1 MEKAQ
6 FEKLIR
12 LIEELQKGQKLDM
25 RGGRG
30 YSVAHPHLR
39 KQNKPG
45 YGKMNKYEDAETDTP
60 PPQKV
65 PVEVSRVYAKKDTNN
80 G

>member
-1 MEKAQ
+1 MKQAE

-12 LIEELQKGQKLDM
+12 LIEELQKGQQLDI

-30 YSVAHPHLR
+30 YSVGHPHLR

-45 YGKMNKYEDAETDTP
+45 YGKMNKYEEEK
-60 PPQKV
+60 PQEIKEKE
-65 PVEVSRVYAKKDTNN
+65 PVEVSRAFSKKDQDNE
-80 G
+80 

>member
-30 YSVAHPHLR
+30 YSVGHPHLR
-39 KQNKPG
+39 KPNKPG
-45 YGKMNKYEDAETDTP
+45 YGKMNKYEDEK
-60 PPQKV
+60 PQQTKEKE
-65 PVEVSRVYAKKDTNN
+65 PVEVSRAFSKKEQSDE
-80 G
+80 